1 MCGTNIVLFNFTWNS
16 DSFLVCT
23 SSHSMKVK
31 FMALHF
37 HYNRGQGNARP
48 SPRLWSE
55 EEDYDDDGD
64 QKLDWKNENIHFWY
78 LVSIVAG
85 LSTHSL
91 GFLLSSFW
99 EYKKQLCI
107 WWQICSKIW
116 KITCMCSSIFW
127 FINNETHTIIRKFI
141 PYENFDWRGALLDI
155 LMIFLC
161 YEEIWK
167 ISSSGCILKQMYK
180 SSNCG
185 RDRET

>member
-1 MCGTNIVLFNFTWNS
+1 MRYISAIFLYVMCGTNIVLFNFTWNS
-16 DSFLVCT
+16 DSFFVCT

-55 EEDYDDDGD
+55 EEDYDDDGDGD

-116 KITCMCSSIFW
+116 KITCMCSSIF
-127 FINNETHTIIRKFI
+127 
-141 PYENFDWRGALLDI
+141 GL
-155 LMIFLC
+155 
-161 YEEIWK
+161 
-167 ISSSGCILKQMYK
+167 
-180 SSNCG
+180 
-185 RDRET
+185 

>member
-1 MCGTNIVLFNFTWNS
+1 
-16 DSFLVCT
+16 
-23 SSHSMKVK
+23 MKVK

-91 GFLLSSFW
+91 GFCCCLFGNIKNNYVYDDKFVVKYEKLLVCAVAFFG
-99 EYKKQLCI
+99 L
-107 WWQICSKIW
+107 
-116 KITCMCSSIFW
+116 
-127 FINNETHTIIRKFI
+127 
-141 PYENFDWRGALLDI
+141 
-155 LMIFLC
+155 
-161 YEEIWK
+161 
-167 ISSSGCILKQMYK
+167 
-180 SSNCG
+180 
-185 RDRET
+185 